1 MYRQLSEGLHY
12 KDLMG
17 MMKPTVHI
25 DEFSSKMGDDDE
37 IIVASFFVRDHQA
50 AKDLMNWCEKGYDWI
65 LDSDMSPGE
74 IKPNRYLVYVEMKR
88 RSNIG
93 EKLNE
98 MLNDFNTLTE
108 YEDSSRWVMHYR
120 GKETPW
126 SVEAFNSQVPTNPA
140 EYRKRM
146 DGELNEMRA
155 AAGMPVKQ
163 IYERESDIKTLQ
175 SAAGLI

>member
-1 MYRQLSEGLHY
+1 MRQLSEGLNY
-12 KDLMG
+12 KDLEG

-25 DEFSSKMGDDDE
+25 DEFASKMGDDDE

-50 AKDLMNWCEKGYDWI
+50 AKDLMNWFEKGYDFVI
-65 LDSDMSPGE
+65 DSDMSPGE

-88 RSNIG
+88 RSNVG

-108 YEDSSRWVMHYR
+108 YKDSNQWIMHYN
-120 GKETPW
+120 GKDTPW
-126 SVEAFNSQVPTNPA
+126 SVEEFNRQVPRTPA

-146 DGELNEMRA
+146 DKELNEMRA
-155 AAGMPVKQ
+155 ASGLPVKQ
-163 IYERESDIKTLQ
+163 IYDRERDIQALQ

>member
-1 MYRQLSEGLHY
+1 MRQLSEGLNY
-12 KDLMG
+12 KDLEG
-17 MMKPTVHI
+17 MMKPTIHI
-25 DEFSSKMGDDDE
+25 DEFASKMGDDDE

-50 AKDLMNWCEKGYDWI
+50 AKDLMNWFEKGYDFVI
-65 LDSDMSPGE
+65 DSDMSPGE

-88 RSNIG
+88 RSNVG

-108 YEDSSRWVMHYR
+108 YKDSNQWIMHYN
-120 GKETPW
+120 GKDTPW
-126 SVEAFNSQVPTNPA
+126 SVEEFNRQVPRTPA

-146 DGELNEMRA
+146 DKELNEMRA
-155 AAGMPVKQ
+155 ASGLPVKQ
-163 IYERESDIKTLQ
+163 IYDRERDIQALQ

>member
-1 MYRQLSEGLHY
+1 MRQLSEGLNY
-12 KDLMG
+12 KDLEG

-25 DEFSSKMGDDDE
+25 DEFASKMGDDDE

-50 AKDLMNWCEKGYDWI
+50 AKDLMNWFEKGYDFVI
-65 LDSDMSPGE
+65 DSDMSPGE

-88 RSNIG
+88 RSNVG

-98 MLNDFNTLTE
+98 ILNDFNTLTE
-108 YEDSSRWVMHYR
+108 YKDSNQWIMHYN
-120 GKETPW
+120 GKDTPW
-126 SVEAFNSQVPTNPA
+126 SVEEFNRQVPRTPA

-146 DGELNEMRA
+146 DKELNEMRA
-155 AAGMPVKQ
+155 ASGLPVKQ
-163 IYERESDIKTLQ
+163 IYDRERDIQALQ